1 MDDKPIEEMM
11 AETVAAAEPEMRFSR
26 PDVFSHLIEGEN
38 DLIGIVA
45 YSIYKQE
52 KRDWLMRWEASH
64 GEPPSVSEV
73 EAFVLANLTEGQKE
87 RYRIAAQSVLD
98 GYEGQFSARPVDEP
112 MVKPPASPIEAGLAR
127 RIETAADR
135 VEHAAVKVRRA
146 GWFGAQVVAGAIGAI
161 AVALIVGGV
170 WYGLE
175 AAGVDILAGV
185 PFAQP

>member
-11 AETVAAAEPEMRFSR
+11 AETVAAAEPEMRFTR

-52 KRDWLMRWEASH
+52 KRDWLMRWEATH
-64 GEPPSVSEV
+64 GEPPSTGEV
-73 EAFVLANLTEGQKE
+73 EAFVLANLTEGQKQ

-98 GYEGQFSARPVDEP
+98 GYEGQFSARPVDDRIP
-112 MVKPPASPIEAGLAR
+112 TPPASPIETGLAR

-135 VEHAAVKVRRA
+135 VETAAVKVRRA

-161 AVALIVGGV
+161 VVALIVGGV

-175 AAGVDILAGV
+175 VSGVDILAGV

>member
-1 MDDKPIEEMM
+1 MDDKPIEELL

-52 KRDWLMRWEASH
+52 KRDWLMRWEATH
-64 GEPPSVSEV
+64 GEPPTAGQV
-73 EAFVLANLTEGQKE
+73 EAFVLANLTEGQKQ

-98 GYEGQFSARPVDEP
+98 GYDGQFSARPVDDRIAS
-112 MVKPPASPIEAGLAR
+112 PPASPIETGLAR
-127 RIETAADR
+127 RIETAAER
-135 VEHAAVKVRRA
+135 VESAAVKVRRA
-146 GWFGAQVVAGAIGAI
+146 GWFGGQVVSGAIGAI
-161 AVALIVGGV
+161 TVALIVGGV

-175 AAGVDILAGV
+175 VAGVDVLAGV
-185 PFAQP
+185 PFARP